1 MEEKYRMSHQDNI
14 RRKIIDTAYHCGKG
28 CHVGSAL
35 SVVDILTALFCS
47 VDMSNNEVILSKG
60 HAALAWY
67 VTMNE
72 FGLIPDETLTTF
84 EENGSKLTVLAVKNE
99 ELSFRCSTGSLGQGM
114 SVGVGMAIA
123 MQRKNLLGNV
133 YIVVGDGECNE
144 GIVWEAAQLAG
155 HHKLKNLCIIVDH
168 NGFQSDGD
176 SAKVI
181 DLKHMSDLWKSNG
194 FNTVEIEGH
203 DVEKI
208 SSALRNEAENTAPK
222 AIICKTIKGYGVS
235 FMENSADWHYNRLTE
250 EKYLLAVR
258 ELEGRNVG

>member
-1 MEEKYRMSHQDNI
+1 MNHQDNI
-14 RRKIIDTAYHCGKG
+14 RRKIIDTAYHCGRSS
-28 CHVGSAL
+28 HVGSAL

-67 VTMNE
+67 AAMNE
-72 FGLIPDETLTTF
+72 FGLMTDETLATF
-84 EENGSKLTVLAVKNE
+84 EENGSELTVLAVKNKK
-99 ELSFRCSTGSLGQGM
+99 LSFKCSTGSLGQGM

-123 MQRKNLLGNV
+123 MQRKNLPGNV
-133 YIVVGDGECNE
+133 YIIVGDGECNE

-155 HHKLKNLCIIVDH
+155 HHKLKNLYIIVDH

-194 FNTVEIEGH
+194 FYTVEIDGH
-203 DVEKI
+203 DVRKI
-208 SSALRNEAENTAPK
+208 SSALRNTVENTAPM
-222 AIICKTIKGYGVS
+222 AIICKTVKGYGVS
-235 FMENSADWHYNRLTE
+235 FMENSADWHYSRLTE
-250 EKYLLAVR
+250 EKYHLAVG